1 MKYKKFYAIIKL
13 GSDIGALGM
22 QSEKAPAAGLQ
33 SAEHGRMKL
42 AVWTYEW
49 VMTDC
54 FAPNVCFFP
63 SPEEGTQRLINRIM
77 IS

>member
-22 QSEKAPAAGLQ
+22 QSEKASAADLQ

-54 FAPNVCFFP
+54 FVPNVCFFLFP
-63 SPEEGTQRLINRIM
+63 GGGNPKAY
-77 IS
+77 